1 MIEVDTHQV
10 SCQISSNSECP
21 NTELKTKIMISDDR
35 KTGTFQS
42 DETHIHVQFSNKDED
57 KKGEV
62 NFIAKY
68 NLD

>member
-1 MIEVDTHQV
+1 MMEVDTNQV
-10 SCQISSNSECP
+10 SSQISSNGECP
-21 NTELKTKIMISDDR
+21 NTELKTQIMINDDR

-42 DETHIHVQFSNKDED
+42 DETHIHVQFSQKDED